1 MSMLTPPG
9 MGGKYRITGDK
20 YPRMRP
26 HRRRG
31 RLAVVVVGCGAVL
44 GVAGWGTL
52 QLIDVFTGGGG
63 TATAASGCSKT
74 TTKAGPAASASASA
88 ATSGGTGTGA
98 GTTAGARTGA
108 GAGPGAVPKPAQIT
122 VNVFNAT
129 TRSGLAKTTADEL
142 KKRGFRI
149 GEVGNAAKQYDK
161 KVTGT
166 GVLLGPASSLNTSLP
181 VLATQLG
188 TAERRTDAA
197 RKGTTVDLIIGNGF
211 KALTSRPE
219 AAKALTALAAPR
231 PTAGATTKKGC

>member
-1 MSMLTPPG
+1 MAAPAHYAALMSMLTPPG
-9 MGGKYRITGDK
+9 MGGQYRITGDK

-26 HRRRG
+26 PRRRG
-31 RLAVVVVGCGAVL
+31 RLVGAVVACGALL

-63 TATAASGCSKT
+63 TASAAGAKAGCL
-74 TTKAGPAASASASA
+74 TKASPAAT
-88 ATSGGTGTGA
+88 TSS
-98 GTTAGARTGA
+98 
-108 GAGPGAVPKPAQIT
+108 PAVLPKPAQIT

-181 VLATQLG
+181 VLATQLT

-197 RKGTTVDLIIGNGF
+197 HKAATIDLIIGNGF
-211 KALTSRPE
+211 RTLTSQPE
-219 AAKALTALAAPR
+219 ATRALTALAAPK
-231 PTAGATTKKGC
+231 PAAATKKDC

>member
-26 HRRRG
+26 SRRRG
-31 RLAVVVVGCGAVL
+31 RLVVVVVACGAVL
-44 GVAGWGTL
+44 GMAGWGTL

-63 TATAASGCSKT
+63 TASATGSKT
-74 TTKAGPAASASASA
+74 SCTTKASPTATASPAAL
-88 ATSGGTGTGA
+88 
-98 GTTAGARTGA
+98 
-108 GAGPGAVPKPAQIT
+108 PKPAQIT

-149 GEVGNAAKQYDK
+149 GEVGNASKEYDK

-166 GVLLGPASSLNTSLP
+166 GVLLGPASSLHTSLP
-181 VLATQLG
+181 VLATQLT
-188 TAERRTDAA
+188 TAERRTDTA
-197 RKGTTVDLIIGNGF
+197 RTGTAIDLILGNGF
-211 KALTSRPE
+211 KALDTRTE
-219 AAKALTALAAPR
+219 ATKAMTALTAPQ
-231 PTAGATTKKGC
+231 PTATTKKSC

>member
-31 RLAVVVVGCGAVL
+31 RLAVVVVACGAVL

-63 TATAASGCSKT
+63 TATAADGCPKN

-88 ATSGGTGTGA
+88 ATSGGAGTGA
-98 GTTAGARTGA
+98 GAAAGA
-108 GAGPGAVPKPAQIT
+108 GAGVSAVPKPAQIT

-142 KKRGFRI
+142 RRRGFKI
-149 GEVGNAAKQYDK
+149 GQVGNAAKQYDK
-161 KVTGT
+161 KVAGT
-166 GVLLGPASSLNTSLP
+166 GMLLGPASSLNTSLP
-181 VLATQLG
+181 VLATQLA

-197 RKGTTVDLIIGNGF
+197 RAGTAVDLIIGNGF
-211 KALTSRPE
+211 KALTSQAE
-219 AAKALTALAAPR
+219 ATKALTALSAPH
-231 PTAGATTKKGC
+231 PTAGATTKKKGC

>member
-31 RLAVVVVGCGAVL
+31 RLAVVVVACGAVL

-63 TATAASGCSKT
+63 AATAAGASCAKT
-74 TTKAGPAASASASA
+74 AARTDSAKTGPAEPGAGQASPAASTA
-88 ATSGGTGTGA
+88 A
-98 GTTAGARTGA
+98 
-108 GAGPGAVPKPAQIT
+108 GAVPKPAQIT

-149 GEVGNAAKQYDK
+149 GEVGNAPKQYDK
-161 KVTGT
+161 KVAGA
-166 GVLLGPASSLNTSLP
+166 GILLGPTSSLNTSLP
-181 VLATQLG
+181 VLATQFAA
-188 TAERRTDAA
+188 AERRTDAA
-197 RKGTTVDLIIGNGF
+197 RAGTAVDLIIGNGF
-211 KALTSRPE
+211 KALTAQPE
-219 AAKALTALAAPR
+219 AAKALTALTAPQ
-231 PTAGATTKKGC
+231 PKASAKKGC

>member
-1 MSMLTPPG
+1 MAAPAHYAALMSMLTPPG
-9 MGGKYRITGDK
+9 MGGQYRITGDK

-26 HRRRG
+26 PRRRG
-31 RLAVVVVGCGAVL
+31 RLVGAVVACGAVL

-63 TATAASGCSKT
+63 TASAAG
-74 TTKAGPAASASASA
+74 TKAGCPTKASPAAAASS
-88 ATSGGTGTGA
+88 
-98 GTTAGARTGA
+98 
-108 GAGPGAVPKPAQIT
+108 PAVLPKPAQIT

-149 GEVGNAAKQYDK
+149 GEVGNAGPQYDK

-166 GVLLGPASSLNTSLP
+166 GVLLGPTSSLNTSLP
-181 VLATQLG
+181 VLATQLT

-197 RKGTTVDLIIGNGF
+197 HKAATIDLIIGNGF
-211 KALTSRPE
+211 RTLTSQPE
-219 AAKALTALAAPR
+219 ATRALTALAAPK
-231 PTAGATTKKGC
+231 PAAATKKDC